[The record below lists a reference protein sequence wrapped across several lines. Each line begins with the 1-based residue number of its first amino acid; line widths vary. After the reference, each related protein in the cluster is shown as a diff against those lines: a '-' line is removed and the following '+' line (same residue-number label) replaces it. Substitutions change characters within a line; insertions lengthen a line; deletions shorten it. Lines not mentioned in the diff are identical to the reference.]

1 MMSYLGTIIGNI
13 TKSKLSAL
21 SKESAERIK
30 SVEEENAFHSKTLEE
45 LFTEKYDYKGSEP
58 DTIYVKNLLT
68 GEPEA
73 VKVDIEIKPDANFN
87 FAQETYR
94 LLDKE
99 GHEAGK
105 KNFSYRKMPGGR
117 YVMYSGQMDN
127 FSKIYG
133 GVGIR
138 LDQMHIER
146 ALQLGVDSIPR
157 ESLAKATLYHTKMG
171 FVPIEKKLVQL
182 KSINQVKNFTEEEFC
197 YKAKSIPLNEF
208 EPVIVQKGRKFYI
221 DVNKTQTLTNLKM
234 CKRQI
239 EKTGFRRILYLD
251 STYTNLT
258 LSGQELLRWKEIIKG
273 HEILPKLSFILPKF

>member
-1 MMSYLGTIIGNI
+1 MSFVAKIYANI
-13 TKSKLSAL
+13 TKSKLSDLAKK
-21 SKESAERIK
+21 SVERIK
-30 SVEEENAFHSKTLEE
+30 SVEEENVFHSKTLEE

-58 DTIYVKNLLT
+58 DLIYVKNLLT
-68 GEPEA
+68 NEPEA
-73 VKVDIEIKPDANFN
+73 VRVKIEIKPNKKFT
-87 FAQETYR
+87 FFQELYMLFDNNGTKIGQK
-94 LLDKE
+94 D
-99 GHEAGK
+99 
-105 KNFSYRKMPGGR
+105 FSYRRMPDGK
-117 YVMYSGQMDN
+117 YVMYSGEMDN

-146 ALQLGVDSIPR
+146 AMQLGVDSIPR
-157 ESLAKATLYHTKMG
+157 EALPKATLYHTKMG
-171 FVPIEKKLVQL
+171 FLPIEKKLVQL

-258 LSGQELLRWKEIIKG
+258 LSGQELLRWKQIIKG

>member
-1 MMSYLGTIIGNI
+1 MSFVAKIYANI
-13 TKSKLSAL
+13 TKSKLSDLAKK
-21 SKESAERIK
+21 SVERIK
-30 SVEEENAFHSKTLEE
+30 SVEEENVFHSKTLEE

-58 DTIYVKNLLT
+58 DLIYVKNLLT
-68 GEPEA
+68 NEPEA
-73 VKVDIEIKPDANFN
+73 VRVKIEIKPNKKFT
-87 FAQETYR
+87 FFQELYMLFDNNGTKIGQK
-94 LLDKE
+94 D
-99 GHEAGK
+99 
-105 KNFSYRKMPGGR
+105 FSYRRMPDGK
-117 YVMYSGQMDN
+117 YVMYSGEMDN

-197 YKAKSIPLNEF
+197 YQAKSIPLNEF

-258 LSGQELLRWKEIIKG
+258 LSGQELLRWKQIIKG

>member
-1 MMSYLGTIIGNI
+1 
-13 TKSKLSAL
+13 
-21 SKESAERIK
+21 
-30 SVEEENAFHSKTLEE
+30 
-45 LFTEKYDYKGSEP
+45 
-58 DTIYVKNLLT
+58 
-68 GEPEA
+68 
-73 VKVDIEIKPDANFN
+73 
-87 FAQETYR
+87 
-94 LLDKE
+94 
-99 GHEAGK
+99 
-105 KNFSYRKMPGGR
+105 
-117 YVMYSGQMDN
+117 MYSGQMDN

-258 LSGQELLRWKEIIKG
+258 LSGQELLRWKQIIKG

>member
-1 MMSYLGTIIGNI
+1 MLKKKMFFTP
-13 TKSKLSAL
+13 KLLKNCS
-21 SKESAERIK
+21 R
-30 SVEEENAFHSKTLEE
+30 
-45 LFTEKYDYKGSEP
+45 KGSEP

-99 GHEAGK
+99 GNEAGK
-105 KNFSYRKMPGGR
+105 KNFSYRKMPGGK

-258 LSGQELLRWKEIIKG
+258 LSGQELLRWKQIIKG

>member
-1 MMSYLGTIIGNI
+1 MSFVAKIYANI
-13 TKSKLSAL
+13 TKSKLSDLAKK
-21 SKESAERIK
+21 SVERIK
-30 SVEEENAFHSKTLEE
+30 SVEEENVFHSKTLEE

-58 DTIYVKNLLT
+58 DLIYVKNLLT
-68 GEPEA
+68 NEPEA
-73 VKVDIEIKPDANFN
+73 VRVKIEIKPNKKFT
-87 FAQETYR
+87 FFQELYMLFDNNGTKIGQK
-94 LLDKE
+94 D
-99 GHEAGK
+99 
-105 KNFSYRKMPGGR
+105 FSYRRMPDGK
-117 YVMYSGQMDN
+117 YVMYSGEMDN

-208 EPVIVQKGRKFYI
+208 EPIIVQKGRKFYI

-234 CKRQI
+234 CKQQI
-239 EKTGFRRILYLD
+239 EKTGFRRILHLD
-251 STYTNLT
+251 STYANLT